1 LSESGFTG
9 FEDVQD
15 LIFGNLSESGY
26 PGFEDLQ
33 DLIGGC

>member
-9 FEDVQD
+9 FEDLQD

-26 PGFEDLQ
+26 PGFEDVQ